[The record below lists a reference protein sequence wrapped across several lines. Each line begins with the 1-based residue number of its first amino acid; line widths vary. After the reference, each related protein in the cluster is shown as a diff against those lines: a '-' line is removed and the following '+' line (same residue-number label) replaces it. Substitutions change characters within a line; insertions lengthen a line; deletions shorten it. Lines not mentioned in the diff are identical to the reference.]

1 MLYHFLFPLADEYII
16 FNLFKYL
23 TFRTGGAILTA
34 LIISFIIGPSMI
46 QWLRGQ
52 QVNGQPI
59 RDDGPET
66 HLAKRGTPTM
76 GGLMILVA
84 LMVSTLLWADIFN
97 PYIWL
102 VSRAD
107 SGQKKR
113 CGKQFIDTSGHITPG
128 HANWLHPGECAKR
141 VNLGKHA
148 PETKT

>member
-84 LMVSTLLWADIFN
+84 LIVSTVLWADIFN

-102 VSRAD
+102 VLGVTGSFGCIGFFDDFLKLRAR
-107 SGQKKR
+107 SSNAVSY
-113 CGKQFIDTSGHITPG
+113 THLTLP
-128 HANWLHPGECAKR
+128 
-141 VNLGKHA
+141 
-148 PETKT
+148 TKA

>member
-52 QVNGQPI
+52 QANGQPI

-97 PYIWL
+97 PPI
-102 VSRAD
+102 
-107 SGQKKR
+107 
-113 CGKQFIDTSGHITPG
+113 FIPP
-128 HANWLHPGECAKR
+128 ANCSPSFSEKIPHNAIRQNKSE
-141 VNLGKHA
+141 
-148 PETKT
+148 